1 MNRDSFSIRGGPII
15 LKLIQCDRQTERQ
28 KGFVIRF
35 RFFFQLWWNS
45 WLIALEETV
54 VILDMLRYRFP
65 NAKCYITS
73 FCATSLIPGK
83 RYGCIG
89 CDSKAQTAK
98 CLPLKWTLRAL
109 SGKAHLPVMKRFS
122 ISMFHSTRFLCER
135 MEKWNE
141 NKLPPKVCL
150 FFIPNFFLYEANAM
164 SLFFT
169 RHVMLHTLALIL
181 YVYLTLETLLETLS
195 SLPAAVREFV
205 DSVSEIKEHVLTFCW
220 NRRLYRRFSKIFS
233 RLDEFI

>member
-1 MNRDSFSIRGGPII
+1 
-15 LKLIQCDRQTERQ
+15 
-28 KGFVIRF
+28 
-35 RFFFQLWWNS
+35 
-45 WLIALEETV
+45 
-54 VILDMLRYRFP
+54 
-65 NAKCYITS
+65 
-73 FCATSLIPGK
+73 
-83 RYGCIG
+83 
-89 CDSKAQTAK
+89 
-98 CLPLKWTLRAL
+98 
-109 SGKAHLPVMKRFS
+109 
-122 ISMFHSTRFLCER
+122 
-135 MEKWNE
+135 
-141 NKLPPKVCL
+141 
-150 FFIPNFFLYEANAM
+150 M